1 MNKISIENAKD
12 LTPPELVE
20 LILKNVPF
28 NNIRNC
34 LANLDKEVPEQV
46 PDKPSPVEKE
56 PDSLDSI
63 RTMCSK
69 YPILIVS
76 TNQRVKG
83 KTEPQV
89 VYYARSKTGDKKFT
103 KRSMDVS
110 KFNIKTC
117 SSLGEEIDESCNAI
131 SEWIEEQKGKGVRFE
146 EIKRTVKEYLDSG
159 MDIYLNK
166 CGEEIKTKL
175 GISGSGSGTYEEP
188 SPVKSELP
196 DTINPGDA
204 ELISRLLTPNSD
216 FIVYP
221 KDRKGG
227 KVRVA
232 YYSDSDGS
240 WLTEDKD
247 IDFIKEIV
255 ANTSPAKPGSPEYM
269 LRSENIKNLK
279 PGTPKYKNMN
289 IIISAVKEKGIKLPY
304 DFIDK
309 HF

>member
-1 MNKISIENAKD
+1 MNKFSIENAKD
-12 LTPPELVE
+12 MSSAELVE

-34 LANLDKEVPEQV
+34 LANLEKEVPEQV

-56 PDSLDSI
+56 PDSLDNL

-76 TNQRVKG
+76 TNQRVPK
-83 KTEPQV
+83 KAEPQV

-117 SSLGEEIDESCNAI
+117 SSLGEEIDENCNAI
-131 SEWIEEQKGKGVRFE
+131 NEWIEEQKGKGVRFE

-159 MDIYLNK
+159 MDLYLNK
-166 CGEEIKTKL
+166 CGLDIKTKL
-175 GISGSGSGTYEEP
+175 GITGGNVIEEP
-188 SPVKSELP
+188 VPVQPELP

-204 ELISRLLTPNSD
+204 ERISRLLTPNTD
-216 FIVYP
+216 FIIYP

-232 YYSDSDGS
+232 YYSDVENS
-240 WLTEDKD
+240 WVTEDKD

-255 ANTSPAKPGSPEYM
+255 SKTTNFADGTPDFVLRMESIKNTSQD
-269 LRSENIKNLK
+269 
-279 PGTPKYKNMN
+279 TPKYRNLKT
-289 IIISAVKEKGIKLPY
+289 IISAVKEKGIKMPY
-304 DFIDK
+304 NFIYEY
-309 HF
+309 FP